1 MGSIAL
7 PNYTVNPPQIQ
18 NPMAQYGQ
26 MLQLKNLMGAQ
37 QMLPYQ
43 MEQEQAA
50 AEKAR
55 NDVVMQRLT
64 MQGQQSMINAVT
76 SGKLDQFFGASAA
89 NAEQNGGFDGQG
101 AYLALVKGGAL
112 PEQAQQW
119 ITGMQNYAKNASEI
133 RKNGAEADLNFL
145 KIHAD
150 AHAQFADDIQDV
162 LNLPANQQAPAL
174 QLMQQRYRNNPPPGI
189 DRDDLALFQQTDPSH
204 LELMS
209 SVLGLRGKM
218 EEYQAGLAEKAG
230 QGAQGKQQQILAAL
244 PTADQLTTQIG
255 VVNKLSA
262 IPADMRQALTVQMQN
277 ARTYGA
283 LQDIAKRA
291 DSFNES
297 FQRSVDARQQAM
309 ALKDVGIQELV
320 AGKTVAE
327 DQAMAKNMA
336 ETQTIRGLLDMSKN
350 GNQQAS
356 AAAQQMFAEHI
367 VRQGGIN
374 RFNEL
379 EQRGLV
385 GGMGSWSRQFQGWLA
400 KGAQGQMPTATN
412 AEMSEILNAEDK
424 MTQTLHDENVGFI
437 QNRYANV
444 GKGGAIGNKTG
455 AKLTQGN
462 RPPGW

>member
-1 MGSIAL
+1 MGTMM

-18 NPMAQYGQ
+18 NPLAQYGQ

-55 NDVVMQRLT
+55 NDVVMQRLK

-119 ITGMQNYAKNASEI
+119 ISGMQNYAKNASEI
-133 RKNGAEADLNFL
+133 RKNGSEAALNWL
-145 KIHAD
+145 KVHAD
-150 AHAQFADDIQDV
+150 SHTQMADQIQDL

-174 QLMQQRYRNNPPPGI
+174 QLMQQRYRNDPPPGI
-189 DRDDLALFQQTDPSH
+189 NPQDLALFQQADPSH
-204 LELMS
+204 LDLVS

-218 EEYQAGLAEKAG
+218 EEYQAELAEKAG
-230 QGAQGKQQQILAAL
+230 AGAKGKQEQTLAA
-244 PTADQLTTQIG
+244 PPSADQITTAVG
-255 VVNKLSA
+255 TVNSLPALPKPLASA
-262 IPADMRQALTVQMQN
+262 FTAEMLHAPDVETLQKVQA
-277 ARTYGA
+277 
-283 LQDIAKRA
+283 RA
-291 DSFNES
+291 DAAAES
-297 FQRSVDARQQAM
+297 FQRSADARQQAM
-309 ALKDVGIQELV
+309 ALKDISMQEIV

-385 GGMGSWSRQFQGWLA
+385 GGMGSWSRQFQSWLA
-400 KGAQGQMPTATN
+400 KGGQGQMPTATN
-412 AEMSEILNAEDK
+412 AEMSEILSAEDK

-455 AKLTQGN
+455 AKPTQGN